1 MSTLIKYRAVC
12 ALPCGCRAVG
22 LKDPMTKISC
32 ENTGL
37 HGLLESKTFRRHS
50 GGLELTRPPDFR
62 MEMVECRGR

>member
-1 MSTLIKYRAVC
+1 M
-12 ALPCGCRAVG
+12 AVG